1 MIRSL
6 ALSTSTAL
14 VLIACATTPK
24 PDVAASPQPQ
34 PMASPAAM
42 TTMPSSAFNPAGTW
56 NFTADNQ
63 GQPITGTMVLTKA
76 GDGTLGGE
84 INSEIGTVTLT
95 SLMVDGRKL
104 TAAGVLP
111 NGGPEIVFTFHF
123 ADADTFSGNFAV
135 EGTTGAISGT
145 RRKD

>member
-24 PDVAASPQPQ
+24 PDVAASSQPQ
-34 PMASPAAM
+34 PMASPAPM
-42 TTMPSSAFNPAGTW
+42 TTMASSAFNPAGTW

-95 SLMVDGRKL
+95 SLMADGRKL

-111 NGGPEIVFTFHF
+111 NGGPEIVFAFHF
-123 ADADTFSGNFAV
+123 VDADTFSGSFSV
-135 EGTTGAISGT
+135 EGTTGSISGT
-145 RRKD
+145 RRED

>member
-24 PDVAASPQPQ
+24 SDVAASPQPE

-42 TTMPSSAFNPAGTW
+42 TTMPSSTFNPAGTW

-63 GQPITGTMVLTKA
+63 GQPVTGTMVLTKA
-76 GDGTLGGE
+76 VDGTLGGE
-84 INSEIGTVTLT
+84 INSEIGTVALT
-95 SLMVDGRKL
+95 SVMADGRKL

-111 NGGPEIVFTFHF
+111 NGGPEILFTFQF
-123 ADADTFSGNFAV
+123 ADDDTFSGSFVV
-135 EGTTGAISGT
+135 EGTTGSISGT
-145 RRKD
+145 RKKG